1 MQAIPAT
8 IYLPRARRPVN
19 PRLRLLPRPRCGLF
33 PISHAFILMDS
44 FFLLSC
50 LFAGA
55 AGSYIMG
62 GTIQL
67 LSRLAEGQEVDMVKA
82 LGSLFTGNKETATL
96 NGILIHLAAGV
107 GFGLVYGLVFISI
120 GITQFPAVLLI
131 GLGFGLLHG
140 IGMSYV
146 LMLFI
151 ADKHPLEEYRSVTLM
166 IGAAHL
172 GGHVVYGGVVG
183 LVGGLASLIGQAA
196 GLN

>member
-1 MQAIPAT
+1 
-8 IYLPRARRPVN
+8 
-19 PRLRLLPRPRCGLF
+19 
-33 PISHAFILMDS
+33 MDS

-55 AGSYIMG
+55 VASYIMG

-67 LSRLAEGQEVDMVKA
+67 LSRLGTGEQVDMVEA
-82 LGSLFTGNKETATL
+82 LGSLFTGKKETATL
-96 NGILIHLAAGV
+96 TGILIHLAAGV
-107 GFGLVYGLVFISI
+107 GFGLIYGLVFISI
-120 GITQFPAVLLI
+120 GITQFPAVLLT
-131 GLGFGLLHG
+131 GLAFGLLHG

-151 ADKHPLEEYRSVTLM
+151 ADKHPWEEYQSVTLM

-196 GLN
+196 GLS

>member
-1 MQAIPAT
+1 
-8 IYLPRARRPVN
+8 
-19 PRLRLLPRPRCGLF
+19 
-33 PISHAFILMDS
+33 MDS
-44 FFLLSC
+44 FFILSC

-55 AGSYIMG
+55 AGSYVMG

-67 LSRLAEGQEVDMVKA
+67 LSRMGGGEEVDMVKA
-82 LGSLFTGNKETATL
+82 LGSLFTGNKETATVT
-96 NGILIHLAAGV
+96 GILIHLAAGV

-120 GITQFPAVLLI
+120 GITQFPGVLLV

-140 IGMSYV
+140 IGMSYG

-151 ADKHPLEEYRSVTLM
+151 ADKHPREEYRSVTLL

-183 LVGGLASLIGQAA
+183 LMGGLASLIGQAA
-196 GLN
+196 GLS